1 MKSFK
6 VSRYISTIITLLII
20 LFVKAWILQISWNV
34 IGPIFWK
41 SAPILTYIQSVYMCI
56 LLGTIGSFFKR
67 KELKIYGI

>member
-1 MKSFK
+1 MKGSK

>member
-1 MKSFK
+1 MKSSK

-67 KELKIYGI
+67 KELKIYDI

>member
-1 MKSFK
+1 MKGSK
-6 VSRYISTIITLLII
+6 VSGCISTIITLLII

>member
-1 MKSFK
+1 MKGSK

-20 LFVKAWILQISWNV
+20 LFVKAWILQISWNI

-56 LLGTIGSFFKR
+56 LLGTMGSFFKR

>member
-1 MKSFK
+1 MKGSK

-34 IGPIFWK
+34 IGSIFWK

>member
-1 MKSFK
+1 MKGSK

-20 LFVKAWILQISWNV
+20 LFIKAWILQISWNV

>member
-1 MKSFK
+1 MKSSK

-20 LFVKAWILQISWNV
+20 LFVKTWILQISWNV

>member
-1 MKSFK
+1 MRGSK

-56 LLGTIGSFFKR
+56 LLSTIGSFFKR
-67 KELKIYGI
+67 KELKIYDI

>member
-1 MKSFK
+1 MKDSK
-6 VSRYISTIITLLII
+6 VSGCISEIITLLII

>member
-1 MKSFK
+1 MKSSK

-20 LFVKAWILQISWNV
+20 LFIKAWILQISWNV

>member
-1 MKSFK
+1 MKSSK

-56 LLGTIGSFFKR
+56 LLSTIGSFFKR

>member
-1 MKSFK
+1 MKSSK

-20 LFVKAWILQISWNV
+20 LFIKAWVLQISWNV

>member
-1 MKSFK
+1 MKGSK
-6 VSRYISTIITLLII
+6 VSGYISTIITLLII

-67 KELKIYGI
+67 KELKIYDI